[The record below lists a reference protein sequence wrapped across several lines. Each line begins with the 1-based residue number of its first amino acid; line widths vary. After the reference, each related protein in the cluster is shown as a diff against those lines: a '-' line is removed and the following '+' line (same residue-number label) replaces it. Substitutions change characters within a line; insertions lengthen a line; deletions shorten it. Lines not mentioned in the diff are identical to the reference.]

1 MFQSKKIIFVPLIL
15 LGVMSLLILLIQIL
29 LGENLSGPL
38 FLNCFLL
45 GVDTLYE
52 QMSHVIN
59 LQLPWN

>member
-1 MFQSKKIIFVPLIL
+1 MFFIPLIL
-15 LGVMSLLILLIQIL
+15 LMSLLILLIQIL

-38 FLNCFLL
+38 FLNCFLP

>member
-1 MFQSKKIIFVPLIL
+1 MFFIPLIL

-29 LGENLSGPL
+29 LGENLSGSL
-38 FLNCFLL
+38 FLNCFLP